1 MCVFSHNKKILY
13 VASKIVF
20 INQSRIEMRVAPV
33 LNYME
38 LTVRFKPRAERQ
50 PCNTATASFLK
61 IANYNFLI
69 LYKIKKII
77 KFLTCNRSKMV
88 RFDADYQIKQHVP
101 PFVIAPADSFKFQ
114 PCGRTPQA
122 KCLTR

>member
-1 MCVFSHNKKILY
+1 
-13 VASKIVF
+13 
-20 INQSRIEMRVAPV
+20 
-33 LNYME
+33 
-38 LTVRFKPRAERQ
+38 
-50 PCNTATASFLK
+50 
-61 IANYNFLI
+61 
-69 LYKIKKII
+69 
-77 KFLTCNRSKMV
+77 MV